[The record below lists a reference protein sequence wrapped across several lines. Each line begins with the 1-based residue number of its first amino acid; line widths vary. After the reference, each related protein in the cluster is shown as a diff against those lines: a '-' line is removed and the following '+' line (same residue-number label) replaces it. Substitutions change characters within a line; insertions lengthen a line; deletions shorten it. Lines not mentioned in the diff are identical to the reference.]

1 MDETMKGVAN
11 DGQDVDAGCPFR
23 IAADKRLQEYAA
35 MVAEER
41 EKIEKC
47 LRGLY
52 SDADAAVECLSAAI
66 DNAAAQGA
74 KIRLVEREA
83 LMYPMLQVKK
93 SREGNDSFVLNP
105 IHENLRTMRA
115 TYKSMLEALGIKAD
129 PGKVETSIVRGKGVA
144 TETNTGDGPTGG
156 FVRNFLESLG

>member
-1 MDETMKGVAN
+1 MVEDGV
-11 DGQDVDAGCPFR
+11 CPFR
-23 IAADKRLQEYAA
+23 ADAERRLAELEQ
-35 MVAEER
+35 MVSEER
-41 EKIEKC
+41 EKIVRC

-52 SDADAAVECLSAAI
+52 SDADAAVECLGAAI

-83 LMYPMLQVKK
+83 VMYPMLQIKK
-93 SREGNDSFVLNP
+93 SREGNDSYVLNP

-129 PGKVETSIVRGKGVA
+129 PGKVETSIVRGKGAVQ
-144 TETNTGDGPTGG
+144 EGPNGDGPTGG
-156 FVRNFLESLG
+156 FVRNFLEGLG